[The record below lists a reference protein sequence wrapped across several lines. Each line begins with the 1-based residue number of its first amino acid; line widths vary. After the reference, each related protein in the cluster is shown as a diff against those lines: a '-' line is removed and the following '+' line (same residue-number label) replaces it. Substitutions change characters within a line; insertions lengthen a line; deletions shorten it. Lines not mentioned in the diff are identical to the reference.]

1 MSKSFMFAVGNGE
14 NNKFASL
21 PTVEEQIDIG
31 RKILN
36 QAQPDSWFSTS
47 FDKNDFKY
55 VSEDGYKT
63 LLNEG
68 YNEIY
73 NLLKNGSN
81 TVEVLAENV
90 TNSHPEDS
98 DRFFNLYDYG
108 LQAESPSW
116 TSVEEEYSK
125 LDVSVLA
132 DLVTE
137 NCEINQTENELI
149 QQELKSSQ
157 ITMNC
162 IRSSLDVLGGDEDD
176 FWSMIETGIG
186 TAMDFSESVEF
197 VRNWIE
203 QNGIWDSKTPI
214 LELECDR
221 SLTFKEDLPESL
233 QNQEEVEIL
242 PTDVTSNLIQED
254 SLNTLTDEIVINYS
268 VIRKND
274 CKHEVYFYVVDDV
287 NGTVEGLAPTDDG
300 YIEAALNNII
310 FPHFSNRVH
319 KVESGTLQ
327 LDSGSLIV
335 PLVIEEGSLAEVQK
349 GNAKVYFSY
358 AGAIGGDGSDRIKLL
373 DGNVFGFNYQLDN
386 DDNDIVIKLDNSNI

>member
-1 MSKSFMFAVGNGE
+1 MFAIENSE

-21 PTVEEQIDIG
+21 PTIEEQIDIG

-36 QAQPDSWFSTS
+36 QTQPDSWFSTS

-98 DRFFNLYDYG
+98 DQFFNLYDYG

-116 TSVEEEYSK
+116 ISAEEEYSK

-149 QQELKSSQ
+149 KQELKNSQ

-221 SLTFKEDLPESL
+221 SLTFEEDLPESIPS
-233 QNQEEVEIL
+233 QEEVEIL
-242 PTDVTSNLIQED
+242 PADVTANLIQED
-254 SLNTLTDEIVINYS
+254 GLNTLTDEIIINYS
-268 VIRKND
+268 IVRKNN
-274 CKHEVYFYVVDDV
+274 CKHEVYFYVVDDI
-287 NGTVEGLAPTDDG
+287 NGTVEGLAPTENG
-300 YIEAALNNII
+300 YVEAALNNII
-310 FPHFSNRVH
+310 FPNFSNSAH
-319 KVESGTLQ
+319 KIESGTLQ
-327 LDSGSLIV
+327 LDAGSLIV

-358 AGAIGGDGSDRIKLL
+358 AGAIGGDGLDRIKLL

>member
-1 MSKSFMFAVGNGE
+1 MSKSFMFAIENSE

-21 PTVEEQIDIG
+21 PTIEEQIDIG

-36 QAQPDSWFSTS
+36 QTQPDSWFSTS

-98 DRFFNLYDYG
+98 DQFFNLYDYG

-116 TSVEEEYSK
+116 ISAEEEYSK

-149 QQELKSSQ
+149 KQELKNSQ

-221 SLTFKEDLPESL
+221 SLTFEEDLPESIPS
-233 QNQEEVEIL
+233 QEEVEIL
-242 PTDVTSNLIQED
+242 PADVTANLIQED
-254 SLNTLTDEIVINYS
+254 GLNTLTDEIIINYS
-268 VIRKND
+268 IVRKNN
-274 CKHEVYFYVVDDV
+274 CKHEVYFYVVDDI
-287 NGTVEGLAPTDDG
+287 NGTVEGLAPTENG
-300 YIEAALNNII
+300 YVEAALNNII
-310 FPHFSNRVH
+310 FPNFSNSAH
-319 KVESGTLQ
+319 KIESGTLQ
-327 LDSGSLIV
+327 LDAGSLIV

-358 AGAIGGDGSDRIKLL
+358 AGAIGGDGLDRIKLL

>member
-1 MSKSFMFAVGNGE
+1 MFAIENGE

-21 PTVEEQIDIG
+21 PTIEEQIDIG

-36 QAQPDSWFSTS
+36 QTQADSWFSTS

-116 TSVEEEYSK
+116 MSAEEEYGK

-132 DLVTE
+132 DLVIE

-149 QQELKSSQ
+149 KQELKNSK

-221 SLTFKEDLPESL
+221 SLNFEEDLPESIPS
-233 QNQEEVEIL
+233 QEEVEIL
-242 PTDVTSNLIQED
+242 PADVNRNLIQED
-254 SLNTLTDEIVINYS
+254 SLNTLSDEIVINYS
-268 VIRKND
+268 IVRKND

-287 NGTVEGLAPTDDG
+287 NGNVEGLAPTDNG
-300 YIEAALNNII
+300 YVEAALNNII
-310 FPHFSNRVH
+310 FPNFSNSAD
-319 KVESGTLQ
+319 KIENGTLQ
-327 LDSGSLIV
+327 LDAGSLIV